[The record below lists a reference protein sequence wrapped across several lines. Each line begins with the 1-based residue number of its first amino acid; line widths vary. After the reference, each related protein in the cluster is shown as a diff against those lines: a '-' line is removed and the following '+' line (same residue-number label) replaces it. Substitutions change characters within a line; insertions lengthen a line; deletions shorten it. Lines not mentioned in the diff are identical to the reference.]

1 MPKYLIK
8 RLIEKSGDDMKNET
22 GKREKLIMSAIGLF
36 AEYGYDKVSIRQIAA
51 DAGVNSSMISYYFNG
66 KGGLYEA
73 IIKELLHNFDKFF
86 ADIETDKVDPRE
98 ALKLYIHI
106 ISDIHRKY
114 PPHFVKLIYREM
126 LNPTE
131 IFENIAISKLR
142 SNVSVLLKIVEHGKK
157 LGIFRSDLDKEKILL
172 MFVSVINFY
181 FLVMPLHSKIIEQ
194 DEAFCSN
201 YLTQVLDI
209 FFNGIEVKGHDKT

>member
-1 MPKYLIK
+1 MN
-8 RLIEKSGDDMKNET
+8 NEE
-22 GKREKLIMSAIGLF
+22 GRKEKLIRAGIELF

-51 DAGVNSSMISYYFNG
+51 AAGVNSSMISYYFNG

-73 IIKELLHNFDKFF
+73 IIKELLHNFDEFF

-98 ALKLYIHI
+98 ALKLYIRI
-106 ISDIHRKY
+106 ISEIHRKY

-131 IFENIAISKLR
+131 IFEKIAISRLR
-142 SNVSVLLKIVEHGKK
+142 ANAGILLKIVEHGKK
-157 LGIFRSDLDKEKILL
+157 MGIFRSDLDKEKILL

-194 DEAFCSN
+194 DEAFCSD

-209 FFNGIEVKGHDKT
+209 FFNGIEVKGHDET

>member
-1 MPKYLIK
+1 MN
-8 RLIEKSGDDMKNET
+8 NEE
-22 GKREKLIMSAIGLF
+22 GRKEKLIRAGIELF

-51 DAGVNSSMISYYFNG
+51 AAGVNSSMISYYFNG

-73 IIKELLHNFDKFF
+73 IIKELLHNFDEFF

-98 ALKLYIHI
+98 ALKLYIRI
-106 ISDIHRKY
+106 ISEIHRKY

-131 IFENIAISKLR
+131 IFEKIAISRLR
-142 SNVSVLLKIVEHGKK
+142 ANAGILLKIVERGKEQ
-157 LGIFRSDLDKEKILL
+157 GIFRSDLDKEKILL

-194 DEAFCSN
+194 DETFCSD

-209 FFNGIEVKGHDKT
+209 FFNGIEVKLHDET